1 MKHSLES
8 LPTEAR
14 GDKSG
19 EPCPRHVTPSRIFM
33 GLHTETVSS
42 PPESPAVLEALWGE
56 NCPSP
61 QLATRHGGNCPPLV
75 WEVLRQDFASGQ
87 VLGECN
93 FLWECLA
100 HNWIL
105 ADVSAGDVS
114 MSLMQRL
121 TRSEKP
127 SRQEAEH
134 AEHSPIGR
142 AHHCV
147 TSYSLVLL
155 CSLLSRSCWK
165 EIRKPVTIMEHKR
178 SQKWEAMRT

>member
-1 MKHSLES
+1 MKHSLDS

-14 GDKSG
+14 EDKSG

-33 GLHTETVSS
+33 GLHTETVPL

-56 NCPSP
+56 NCPSY
-61 QLATRHGGNCPPLV
+61 QLATHHGGNCPPLV
-75 WEVLRQDFASGQ
+75 WEVLRRDFASGQ

-93 FLWECLA
+93 FLLECLA

-105 ADVSAGDVS
+105 ADASVGDVS

-121 TRSEKP
+121 MRSKKQ
-127 SRQEAEH
+127 SRQEPEH
-134 AEHSPIGR
+134 TEHSAIRR

-147 TSYSLVLL
+147 TSYNLALF
-155 CSLLSRSCWK
+155 LSPA
-165 EIRKPVTIMEHKR
+165 E
-178 SQKWEAMRT
+178 